1 LKILISTFG
10 KDDFDKVVQA
20 MRRLPYERLVLMGD
34 ADAMESKTHSVIRD
48 LEEASG
54 HEVTDELV
62 PEAEFMAV
70 VDAVSEIIGRYSRD
84 DSGRRNDVVMNI
96 SGGDKLLGDA
106 ALFAA
111 FRSGTETYHC
121 DERFTKLPV
130 LKGLTAKDRFTPSQ
144 VKFMTRVDGPS
155 VSFDSLVDSIS
166 PGNRQPVERVM
177 RELRKSGMI
186 ETKVDS
192 GKIVVSLSDA
202 GAEVARAIKII

>member
-10 KDDFDKVVQA
+10 KDDYEKVVQA
-20 MRRLPYERLVLMGD
+20 MRQLPYERLVLMGGS
-34 ADAMESKTHSVIRD
+34 DAMESKALGMLRE

-54 HEVTDELV
+54 HDVTEEFV
-62 PEAEFMAV
+62 PEDGFMAT
-70 VDAVSEIIGRYSRD
+70 VDSISEILERHSRD
-84 DSGRRNDVVMNI
+84 DRGKRNYVVMNI

-121 DERFTKLPV
+121 DDRTTKLPV

-144 VKFMTRVDGPS
+144 VKFITHVDGPS
-155 VSFDSLVDSIS
+155 VSFDSLVESIS

-186 ETKVDS
+186 DTRLES

-202 GAEVARAIKII
+202 GAEVARAIKIA